1 MVTDKN
7 AELLGGVPL
16 FDGLSLK
23 QLLAVTARG
32 EKRFFENGET
42 LVKARSK
49 LKAAYLILSGTVE
62 TRPSKKSAL
71 ESERYE
77 SGTLIGEMA
86 MLTDVIATF
95 DVVATERVRA
105 LAISREALFEVMEA
119 DPEIAF
125 HLSDKITDRLL
136 LLAHDLRELD
146 AKLATLEFSAD
157 NSLLA
162 LAG

>member
-1 MVTDKN
+1 MVSDKN
-7 AELLGGVPL
+7 AELLGSVPL
-16 FDGLSLK
+16 FEGLSPK
-23 QLLAVTARG
+23 QLLAVTARS

-62 TRPSKKSAL
+62 TRPPKKSAL
-71 ESERYE
+71 ESEQYE
-77 SGTLIGEMA
+77 SGALIGEMA
-86 MLTDVIATF
+86 MLTDTIAAF

-105 LAISREALFEVMEA
+105 LAITREALFEVMEA

-125 HLSDKITDRLL
+125 LLSEKITDRLL

-146 AKLATLEFSAD
+146 AKLASLEFSAD
-157 NSLLA
+157 STLLA
-162 LAG
+162 LAS